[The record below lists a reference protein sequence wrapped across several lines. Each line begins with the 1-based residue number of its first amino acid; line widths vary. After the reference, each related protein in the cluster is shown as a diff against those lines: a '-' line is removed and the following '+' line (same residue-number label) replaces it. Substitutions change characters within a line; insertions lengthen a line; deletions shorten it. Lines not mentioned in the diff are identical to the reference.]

1 MAIYLE
7 VFSLAYPTKSQHFYS
22 FLLSYPKQVSL
33 QKWHCILLSCQ
44 KILVQAFL
52 LCFLLTGYFFQPGWF
67 VQGGFNFFREI
78 QRDDATKSWY
88 FWVYFD
94 GAPAQA
100 ASLLAEFQLLN
111 DKKEAVLTY
120 RDEVVPLDISFQQ
133 VSLSTQT
140 FRRKVSFVVPL

>member
-1 MAIYLE
+1 MMTQLNPR
-7 VFSLAYPTKSQHFYS
+7 L
-22 FLLSYPKQVSL
+22 
-33 QKWHCILLSCQ
+33 
-44 KILVQAFL
+44 
-52 LCFLLTGYFFQPGWF
+52 FFQPAVMKRGD
-67 VQGGFNFFREI
+67 GEHFFMMLYHDVRTE
-78 QRDDATKSWY
+78 AWY